1 MIGHILQGIAGRKDD
16 AHKPPVARGCI
27 HAFPR
32 ALSAV
37 SEVSAAGARKY
48 TWDGW
53 RSVDDAATRYA
64 DAQMRHELAIARGE
78 LIDPETGYPHL
89 AHIAWNA
96 LARLELSMVA
106 AEGLS

>member
-1 MIGHILQGIAGRKDD
+1 
-16 AHKPPVARGCI
+16 
-27 HAFPR
+27 
-32 ALSAV
+32 
-37 SEVSAAGARKY
+37 
-48 TWDGW
+48 
-53 RSVDDAATRYA
+53 
-64 DAQMRHELAIARGE
+64 MRHELAIARGE